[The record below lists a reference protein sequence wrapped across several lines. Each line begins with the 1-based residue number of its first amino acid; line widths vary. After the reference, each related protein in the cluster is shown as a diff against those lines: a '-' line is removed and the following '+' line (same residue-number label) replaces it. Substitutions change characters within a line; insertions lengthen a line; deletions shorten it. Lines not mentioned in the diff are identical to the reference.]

1 MAQAPVLG
9 WAGLAW
15 RGLAL
20 AQGGEMDKPSKMA
33 RIGFFSQL
41 SECDLS
47 VFHQQHPSPDLEAE
61 LSFGH
66 E

>member
-1 MAQAPVLG
+1 
-9 WAGLAW
+9 
-15 RGLAL
+15 
-20 AQGGEMDKPSKMA
+20 MDKPSKMA
-33 RIGFFSQL
+33 HIGFFSQL